1 MVKRE
6 QNIGSRRS
14 SGGSGAGGGGGV
26 SSQWVEEHY
35 ISKEFFARLFTI
47 NGTDGNNQDVVVE
60 PNDPDTTIKNI
71 QIMVGAWTEQYLS
84 ALGQGSGGGGGGG
97 GVTLNTLL
105 NSMNQATL
113 NPSSVTNKVLVNS
126 NGAWSWKD
134 YNSGGGSGGTV
145 TSIKITVPTGFQ
157 VSPTTP
163 ITSSGTFSID
173 FATGYALPTTAKQAE
188 WDTAYTWV
196 NTNGA
201 STVSKTAWGQI
212 YWNAGAPQTISGD
225 IKSATS
231 LEFSGVKNGSNH
243 GGYIDF
249 HYNGGGSDY
258 TSRIIE
264 DQIGILKINNTIWAT
279 LSGNVGVGNNSPSY
293 KLDVT
298 GVIHVTTG
306 LLSNGYVTAL
316 SDIRYKNVVAKVSPD
331 VEDIAGASIIR
342 YAWKN
347 REDKSIHIG
356 GIAQEWQK
364 ILPETVIES
373 EGRLSMDY
381 GVIGTI
387 AAITTARKV
396 VDHEKRIRQL
406 ENENQRLVAEINELK
421 RH

>member
-1 MVKRE
+1 MSIRLSRKKINDMVDRDYSFS
-6 QNIGSRRS
+6 SRRGG
-14 SGGSGAGGGGGV
+14 GGSGAGGGGGV
-26 SSQWVEEHY
+26 SSQWVDEHY
-35 ISKEFFARLFTI
+35 VSKEFFARLFTI

-113 NPSSVTNKVLVNS
+113 NPASVTNKVLVNS

-173 FATGYALPTTAKQAE
+173 FATGYTLPTTAKQTE

-201 STVSKTAWGQI
+201 LTVSKTAWGKM
-212 YWNAGAPQTISGD
+212 YWNAGVPQTINGEMTDVGD
-225 IKSATS
+225 ITFQDGNRK
-231 LEFSGVKNGSNH
+231 LKFDPNDN
-243 GGYIDF
+243 F
-249 HYNGGGSDY
+249 HIRKISD
-258 TSRIIE
+258 RFII
-264 DQIGILKINNTIWAT
+264 K
-279 LSGNVGVGNNSPSY
+279 
-293 KLDVT
+293 
-298 GVIHVTTG
+298 
-306 LLSNGYVTAL
+306 SNGTAVVNIYNNKFYTAVGIESASYVTAL

>member
-1 MVKRE
+1 MKLSRFKIQQMIDAGNVS
-6 QNIGSRRS
+6 NSRRG
-14 SGGSGAGGGGGV
+14 GGSGVGGGGGV
-26 SSQWVEEHY
+26 SSQWVDEHY

-113 NPSSVTNKVLVNS
+113 NPASVTNKVLVNS
-126 NGAWSWKD
+126 NGAWSWQD

-173 FATGYALPTTAKQAE
+173 FATGYALPTTAKQTE

-201 STVSKTAWGQI
+201 LTVSKKAWGKT
-212 YWNAGAPQTISGD
+212 YWNAGVPQTINGEMTDVGD
-225 IKSATS
+225 ITFQDGNRK
-231 LEFSGVKNGSNH
+231 LKFDPNDN
-243 GGYIDF
+243 F
-249 HYNGGGSDY
+249 HIRKISD
-258 TSRIIE
+258 RFII
-264 DQIGILKINNTIWAT
+264 K
-279 LSGNVGVGNNSPSY
+279 
-293 KLDVT
+293 
-298 GVIHVTTG
+298 
-306 LLSNGYVTAL
+306 SNGTAVVNIYNNKFYTAVGIESASYVTAL
-316 SDIRYKNVVAKVSPD
+316 SDIRYKNVVAKVSPE